1 MTFLVKRI
9 VLKDG
14 RLLTERDLDARAYT
28 FEGPAPVVGDVV
40 EINHDGRPLSAK
52 VIWGNWPGQAGQR
65 HPLEIV
71 PIRVE
76 EL

>member
-1 MTFLVKRI
+1 MTYLVKRI

-14 RLLTERDLDARAYT
+14 KLLTERDLDSRAYT
-28 FEGPAPVVGDVV
+28 FEGPPPVVGDVV
-40 EINHDGRPLSAK
+40 EFPHDGRPLSAK
-52 VIWGNWPGQAGQR
+52 VIWGNWPGQSEQR

>member
-1 MTFLVKRI
+1 MTYLVKRI

-14 RLLTERDLDARAYT
+14 RLLTERDLDAPAYT
-28 FEGPAPVVGDVV
+28 FEGAPPVVGEVL
-40 EINHDGRPLSAK
+40 EFLHGGRPFSAK
-52 VIWGNWPGQAGQR
+52 VIWGNWPGQSEQR
-65 HPLEIV
+65 HPSEIV